1 MMRKTP
7 LVVAAAAA
15 MLLALSACGSSAA
28 PEDVSA
34 DTSADASADGLYIAL
49 VAKVSNNPFWQAVNN
64 GAQAA
69 AADIGGIEVSFTGPD
84 TESEIDKQANQ
95 LQAALDK
102 EPDAIGIAALDE
114 QAVLSILQ
122 AADDKGIPVVA
133 FDAKLESDIPV
144 TTVATDSY
152 AAGAEAAKN
161 FIEAAGD
168 TGQVGVIAHSQTSS
182 NGIARRDGFLEYLAD
197 NAPGLE
203 VVVVQYSESDQA
215 KASNQA
221 AAMLQAYPD
230 LVGIYATNEQSALGA
245 ASEVEASGKDIVVVG
260 FDSGSAQIDYIK
272 RGVITGS
279 ITQDPYQMGYETVV
293 SAVAAING
301 ETVEDFVDSGF
312 HWYTADNID
321 SEEVARSLYE

>member
-1 MMRKTP
+1 MRKTP

-28 PEDVSA
+28 PED
-34 DTSADASADGLYIAL
+34 TTADASADDLYIAL

-301 ETVEDFVDSGF
+301 ETVEKFVDSGF

-321 SEEVARSLYE
+321 SEEVARSLYQ

>member
-28 PEDVSA
+28 PEDTTDDA
-34 DTSADASADGLYIAL
+34 SADASADGLYIAL

-301 ETVEDFVDSGF
+301 ETVEKFVDSGF

-321 SEEVARSLYE
+321 SEEVARSLYQ

>member
-1 MMRKTP
+1 MRKTP

-28 PEDVSA
+28 PED
-34 DTSADASADGLYIAL
+34 TSDDASADGLYIAL

-301 ETVEDFVDSGF
+301 ETVEEFVDSGF

-321 SEEVARSLYE
+321 SEEVARSLYQ

>member
-1 MMRKTP
+1 MRKTP

-28 PEDVSA
+28 PEDTTDDA
-34 DTSADASADGLYIAL
+34 SADASADGLYIAL

-301 ETVEDFVDSGF
+301 ETVEKFVDSGF

-321 SEEVARSLYE
+321 SEEVARSLYQ

>member
-1 MMRKTP
+1 MTRKTP

-28 PEDVSA
+28 PEDTT
-34 DTSADASADGLYIAL
+34 DDASADGLYIAL

-161 FIEAAGD
+161 FVEAAGD

-182 NGIARRDGFLEYLAD
+182 NGIARRDGFLEYLAE

-293 SAVAAING
+293 SAVAAIND
-301 ETVEDFVDSGF
+301 ETVEKFVDSGF

-321 SEEVARSLYE
+321 SEEVARSLYQ